1 MGSDK
6 HPHEI
11 ASQLS
16 PQPAQFTSDSHSP
29 GSHPHRSNQTL
40 QLRHRCQTG
49 AIQSC
54 ETHTG
59 SGKVIQGP
67 PKALGL
73 LQVLDPG
80 SSTSPPLIVRE
91 KESPWDTFKPVF
103 SYKLAGTV
111 IIAVHRTRP
120 SQLEAIRAYSP
131 ERADE
136 VLRVFQVTRH
146 ENILSAKECYKNGD
160 ELFVLVDDLPLT
172 LEHLANLHPD
182 QHQVAS
188 VMFQVRHAHGK

>member
-6 HPHEI
+6 HLHEI

-16 PQPAQFTSDSHSP
+16 PEPAQFTSDSHSP
-29 GSHPHRSNQTL
+29 GSHPHRSSQTL

-49 AIQSC
+49 AIQSR

-103 SYKLAGTV
+103 SCKLAGTV

-146 ENILSAKECYKNGD
+146 ENVLSAKECYKNGD

>member
-1 MGSDK
+1 MMGSNK
-6 HPHEI
+6 HLHESD
-11 ASQLS
+11 SQLS
-16 PQPAQFTSDSHSP
+16 GDPAHQSSQMLQV
-29 GSHPHRSNQTL
+29 RS
-40 QLRHRCQTG
+40 RCQTG
-49 AIQSC
+49 ATQSR
-54 ETHTG
+54 ETHIG

-67 PKALGL
+67 PKSLGL

-80 SSTSPPLIVRE
+80 SSTSPPLIVRQ

-103 SYKLAGTV
+103 SCKLAGTV
-111 IIAVHRTRP
+111 IIAVHKTRP

-136 VLRVFQVTRH
+136 VLRLFQITQH
-146 ENILSAKECYKNGD
+146 DNILSAKECYKDGD

-172 LEHLANLHPD
+172 LEHLASLHPD